1 MARFKNKGK
10 TKSLSGLIGNVV
22 LVEGDVVRSR
32 PQRSQDKPTQKE
44 QNNRGKFA
52 IVNAFIKLFYPFMQP
67 RFKDLFDKKTARDAI
82 RSYHQRHLT
91 TEDNGV
97 YTIHYPNA
105 LMSTG
110 RLRGLHAAGV
120 TLEGQILAVA
130 WQDNSHQALAAATD
144 LLSVIAYNP
153 TAEEAYFFEDCATRG
168 DGQVVLTFPDYF
180 PTEELHLWATFE
192 DETSSDCANSEYLDF
207 VEEN

>member
-1 MARFKNKGK
+1 MARFKNIGK

-22 LVEGDVVRSR
+22 LVDGDVVRSR
-32 PQRSQDKPTQKE
+32 PQRSQVKPTPKE

-82 RSYHQRHLT
+82 RSYHQLHLT

-110 RLRGLHAAGV
+110 RLWGFACGRGHTG
-120 TLEGQILAVA
+120 G
-130 WQDNSHQALAAATD
+130 
-144 LLSVIAYNP
+144 AY
-153 TAEEAYFFEDCATRG
+153 TRG
-168 DGQVVLTFPDYF
+168 GLARQQLPGTGRSNRPA
-180 PTEELHLWATFE
+180 ER
-192 DETSSDCANSEYLDF
+192 DCLQPHSRGSLF
-207 VEEN
+207 L